1 MGAMIAGVAISAIVS
16 AISGYMGAEAQ
27 KEAYEIMA
35 KASDR
40 ERAMLE
46 SAYNEAYGPGS
57 YNSKMQELG
66 LKAGQQYYDRVNDTA
81 AWDRYVEGEKAY
93 KGPEEFSFT
102 AEDLFSDP
110 SYAFRRQQG
119 IDAID
124 QSNAAQ
130 GLNLSSRAVKDVE
143 NFASDLASQE
153 YQNAYARKF
162 GEYRDNRDFDYGA
175 WKDRA
180 TQYYQNLQAQLAG
193 LANVSNQGVTA
204 SLAQAE
210 GLKGLAKDR
219 ASADWAGSTAR
230 ANAGIAETSG
240 ITSIMDAL
248 SKGVLNG
255 TGAYASGQYDTPSAT
270 TASTS
275 VPTNTTPTGQANTDF
290 SSLFLQGYNPS
301 LDTTNARTGNLI
313 GV

>member
-46 SAYNEAYGPGS
+46 QAYNEAYGPGS
-57 YNSKMQELG
+57 YNQKMQELG
-66 LKAGQQYYDRVNDTA
+66 VKAGQQYYDRVNDTA
-81 AWDRYVEGEKAY
+81 AWDRYVEGEQAY
-93 KGPEEFSFT
+93 KSPKEFSFT

-110 SYAFRRQQG
+110 SYAFRKQQG
-119 IDAID
+119 IDALD

-130 GLNLSSRAVKDVE
+130 GLNLSSKAMKDVE
-143 NFASDLASQE
+143 SFASNLAAQE
-153 YQNAYARKF
+153 YQNTYARKF

-210 GLKGLAKDR
+210 GLKGLAKDK
-219 ASADWAGSTAR
+219 ASADWAGSLAN

-240 ITSIMDAL
+240 ITSILDAL
-248 SKGVLNG
+248 SKGILNG
-255 TGAYASGQYDTPSAT
+255 TGAYASGQYSAPSAT
-270 TASTS
+270 TAPSS